1 MELAVM
7 NTLADGQDSIVWHV
21 GSSSGQVSDQFC
33 EDQIECLVDIEG
45 RDRRE
50 QRRQVAAK
58 QRMRSLGC

>member
-1 MELAVM
+1 M

-21 GSSSGQVSDQFC
+21 GSSSGQVSDPFC